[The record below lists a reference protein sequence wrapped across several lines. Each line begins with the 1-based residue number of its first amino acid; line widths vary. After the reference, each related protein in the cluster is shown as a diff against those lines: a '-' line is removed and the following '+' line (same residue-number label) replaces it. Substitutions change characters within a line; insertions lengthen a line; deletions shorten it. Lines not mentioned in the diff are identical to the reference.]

1 MVAPIIVTVKTTR
14 TVSYH
19 SYQLSAL
26 RVFKCVKDKKKS
38 VFEVGIIQQ
47 LVDGSLKG
55 DI

>member
-19 SYQLSAL
+19 FFQLSAI
-26 RVFKCVKDKKKS
+26 RVLSVLKTKKN